1 MLLEEEIQQK
11 KFKSP
16 AHKLAVNI
24 VYTSNWYSNWQEGI
38 FKNSGLTIQQYNV
51 LRILRG
57 QHPKPCNLKLIRER
71 MLDRMSDA
79 SRIVEKLK
87 QKGFIERQENPN
99 DRRNLSIIIT
109 ERGLKVLKMLEPNDE
124 RIKEFFRNLSEDE
137 QMLLNTLLDR
147 LRG

>member
-24 VYTSNWYSNWQEGI
+24 VYTNNWYANWQDGV

-87 QKGFIERQENPN
+87 QKGFIERQENQK
-99 DRRNLSIIIT
+99 DRRNLSIVVT
-109 ERGLKVLKMLEPNDE
+109 DRGLKVLKNLEHIDE
-124 RIKEFFRNLSEDE
+124 HVKDLFKNLSEDD
-137 QMLLNTLLDR
+137 QILLNTLMDR

>member
-24 VYTSNWYSNWQEGI
+24 VYTNNWYCNWQEGI

-57 QHPKPCNLKLIRER
+57 QYPMPCNLKLIRER

-79 SRIVEKLK
+79 SRIIEKLK
-87 QKGFIERQENPN
+87 QKGFVERQENKN
-99 DRRNLSIIIT
+99 DRRNLSIMIT

-124 RIKEFFRNLSEDE
+124 RIGEFFKNLSEEE
-137 QMLLNTLLDR
+137 QTLLNTLLDR